1 MKRWGVVI
9 VLSLSM
15 FIIVIDTTIM
25 NVSIAALVED
35 LDTTVQGIQA
45 AISLYALVMAAF
57 MLPAGKL
64 SDILGKKRTFSIG
77 VILFGVGTFTAS
89 ISQNLAVLIIGW
101 SVIEGLGSALMLP
114 TLQNILRSS
123 YEGQERALGYAIL
136 GGVAAAGAALGP
148 LMGGFLTTYYSWR
161 WAFRLEVI
169 IVVIVLAL
177 RYLIP
182 RDLVTGKRSRL
193 DVGGVVLNATGMTL
207 IVLGVLLSSSF
218 GWVVAKKPL
227 VVGNLEIA
235 PFGLSFTPFLVGAGV
250 LVVIAFFQFEERRRL
265 EGRDVLLDP
274 AIFDSREFRSGVI
287 GRFIQLMVQAALLYS
302 LPLFMLLYL
311 EMNSFETGLSL
322 MPFSIGIIALSIGGT
337 RLATRWRPSAII
349 QAGFVLAA
357 AGLVVIVL
365 QLDPAMSSSALFVGS
380 IIAGAGFGLI
390 VSQIVNLLLST
401 VRPETVAEATGVSST
416 AEQLGNAIGVALI
429 GSIMLNTLN
438 STIARTVTASSA
450 LSAEV
455 KSAAIAAA
463 ERDIPLMSST
473 QVEALLVGLDPAT
486 RDELVSIYNQAHL
499 TAFAAALLF
508 LALMAAV
515 GFLVGRRLP
524 TMQLVDDSA
533 TTAG

>member
-64 SDILGKKRTFSIG
+64 SDILGKKRTFYIG
-77 VILFGVGTFTAS
+77 VVLFGIGTFTAS
-89 ISQNLAVLIIGW
+89 ISQNLAVLIVGW

-123 YEGQERALGYAIL
+123 YDGQDRALGYAIL

-169 IVVIVLAL
+169 IVLIVLGL

-182 RDLVTGKRSRL
+182 KDVLTGKRSRL
-193 DVGGVVLNATGMTL
+193 DIGGVVLNATGMTL
-207 IVLGVLLSSSF
+207 VVLGVLLSSSF
-218 GWVVAKKPL
+218 GWVVAKKPF
-227 VVGNLEIA
+227 VVGDFEIA
-235 PFGLSFTPFLVGAGV
+235 PFGLSFTPFLVGLGV
-250 LVVIAFFQFEERRRL
+250 LVVIAFFQFEGRRML
-265 EGRDVLLDP
+265 DGRDVLVDP
-274 AIFDSREFRSGVI
+274 SIFGNREFRSGVI
-287 GRFIQLMVQAALLYS
+287 DRFIQLMVQAALLYS

-337 RLATRWRPSAII
+337 RLATRWLPSRII

-357 AGLVVIVL
+357 VGLAVIVL
-365 QLDPAMSSSALFVGS
+365 QLEPAMSSGRLFLGS
-380 IIAGAGFGLI
+380 VIAGAGFGLI

-401 VRPETVAEATGVSST
+401 VRPDTVAEATGVSST

-438 STIARTVTASSA
+438 STIIRTVTASTTLPA
-450 LSAEV
+450 DI

-463 ERDIPLMSST
+463 EQDIPLMSST
-473 QVEALLVGLDPAT
+473 QVEALLSGLDPAT
-486 RDELVSIYNQAHL
+486 RDTLVSIYNQAHL
-499 TAFAAALLF
+499 TAFAAALFF
-508 LALMAAV
+508 LALMAGI

-524 TMQLVDDSA
+524 A
-533 TTAG
+533 TRLIEDAPTTKG